1 MVFRSCQLAEPAGYP
16 GTVADWGGKVA
27 MWFGGVAA
35 ASGGLAL
42 LVEGTA
48 KQPMHGAVQIV
59 FTGLAVIA
67 SGSFS
72 ALLLTGPFALW
83 SVWHNRHAR
92 VTPQGEMPPA
102 DGTGAPPGP
111 VMPPLPALPP
121 SAADLDGLSDERIQ
135 LLHASAAAL
144 EDLMNGLGDLDRT
157 LRPSADFTRACAR
170 AQYSLDEARDNVL
183 ALMRHAS
190 VKAWPD
196 TEWAMKFRDAQ
207 TQVQWGLEIGEAH
220 ANLAK
225 LGRSVARLL
234 ELLKE
239 RYPSLFARSP

>member
-1 MVFRSCQLAEPAGYP
+1 
-16 GTVADWGGKVA
+16 
-27 MWFGGVAA
+27 MWFGGVVA

-48 KQPMHGAVQIV
+48 KQPMRGAVHIV
-59 FTGLAVIA
+59 FTGLIVIA
-67 SGSFS
+67 AVSFI

-83 SVWHNRHAR
+83 SAWRRRQAR
-92 VTPQGEMPPA
+92 VVPQGEMPPA
-102 DGTGAPPGP
+102 DGTGTPLAP
-111 VMPPLPALPP
+111 VLPPRPALPP
-121 SAADLDGLSDERIQ
+121 SAADLDGLSDERIH

-144 EDLMNGLGDLDRT
+144 EDLMSGLSDLGRT
-157 LRPSADFTRACAR
+157 LRPSRDFTRACAR
-170 AQYSLDEARDNVL
+170 AQYSLGQARNNVL

-207 TQVQWGLEIGEAH
+207 TQVQWDLEIGEAH

-234 ELLKE
+234 ELLKD
-239 RYPSLFARSP
+239 RYPSLFAHSP